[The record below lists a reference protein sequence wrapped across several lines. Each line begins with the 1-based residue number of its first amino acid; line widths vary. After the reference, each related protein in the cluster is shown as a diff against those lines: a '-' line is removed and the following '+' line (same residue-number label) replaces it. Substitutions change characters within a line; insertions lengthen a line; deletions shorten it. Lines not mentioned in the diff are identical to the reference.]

1 MTVSAAQVRTLTRHG
16 LTALVLALVFGVYY
30 AFRIPAQRTYFT
42 QRDFRLLAAMSQ
54 QIEETVAHLC
64 SSLTNAAQPP
74 RVAPSHPP
82 SGRYWEAVQRAA
94 LVGGATDAPSE
105 PERIKAA
112 LELVPNLTLVEGPP
126 PAPLA
131 AGPSGAS
138 GLRLRL
144 VAAGDASWLELAYQ
158 GTNPSPI
165 RLTARSDLRRWLE
178 PIVHRREFDDVLLV
192 DGHGN
197 VLFQLAGSAL
207 RLTKLALATDRSF
220 QTNLVDS
227 AGAAYL
233 LFSQPVQFASAA
245 PATDAPPS
253 LIRGALC
260 GVVKADRFRKETL
273 AVNYTV
279 GLVFLLLALLLILSW
294 PLVNV
299 WFLDPN
305 DGLHPAEVFRL
316 AFCTLAMTAFLTL
329 LVFDL
334 YAYNRTEDKL
344 DEGLEDFAATML
356 TNVQAELGQAAAQ
369 MDLLNARFLTNAA
382 NQTNVLRRTD
392 LVLTSA
398 AASDPY
404 PWFQMAAWVDGD
416 GQQRVKWTVERANT
430 PLVNVGQRAYFR
442 QVAEGHPWRLA
453 TTNGTIPFCLEP
465 VYSVNTGE
473 YLCMFAGTPQNES
486 NVVTILELPMLSL
499 VQPVLPAGYGFC
511 VLDAGGTALFHS
523 EAARNLRENFIEEC
537 NQDPRL
543 RAAVYGRGTN
553 RFDANYGQ
561 RVHSLFV
568 RPVPGIPWTLA
579 VFRDEQH
586 LATAQVEMVSSAAL
600 LFLLGAASLT
610 VAFGVLYMFGREK
623 HLAWIRPAEDHASTY
638 GLLIAVYLVLASLF
652 IISLWLTPRPGWLV
666 LRGLVV
672 PVLALLL
679 TYLALSHEWRTPAW
693 LRAVARGLR
702 LRPGYRAR
710 YVGAMGLLLLLLG
723 VLPTAAFFSAAF
735 LCESRLLVK
744 QAQLQFAQDLE
755 DRAEHVWRDV
765 KRAAPPDFNA
775 FFEQRMNTGWD
786 TYFKVFFD
794 SEYAPLPAG
803 ATEAAHSADRRTV
816 FDSLL
821 AIFRPRYDDLSVQTG
836 GVMAEQTADASWGWT
851 TETGRLAFATTAV
864 HFPGG
869 LFPDGLRITSAMP
882 RLPPPTLWWALGL
895 LAVLPVPFLIA
906 YVVAKRLLLP
916 SDIAVSA
923 DASVLLEPPGG
934 GPPRPR
940 GPGKYLLLGSP
951 RTGKTDRLD
960 EAHFVRLQPGAFRR
974 IDLRRAEGRQWLA
987 PGRRD
992 DLFRPADQAIVVDH
1006 LECNLEDPQ
1015 FNRAKLQFLRQ
1026 FAYDEQ
1032 RTVILVSSVHPLQFR
1047 LAAEPAGTKKSGPA
1061 SPPDRQVW
1069 AELLTVYKT
1078 LYSQGSP
1085 SALPTASSG
1094 QTSQRIR
1101 ARCQSLWNTCS
1112 PAEQAILHHVAHR
1125 GLVRTDGP
1133 ALRALLERGLLRRGA
1148 RLEFADPEFAPFVL
1162 RHYHPGTAVAVAAE
1176 AQTGLWP
1183 RLKGP
1188 ALTALVLVAGFIFAT
1203 QQDLWKQTITV
1214 ITAFS
1219 AGLGVLFK
1227 AVEMFPKIGL
1237 KKLESD

>member
-1 MTVSAAQVRTLTRHG
+1 MRVSAAQVRTLTRHG

-42 QRDFRLLAAMSQ
+42 QRDFRLLAAMSR
-54 QIEETVAHLC
+54 QIQETVANLC

-74 RVAPSHPP
+74 QFGASNHA
-82 SGRYWEAVQRAA
+82 SGRYWEAVQHAA
-94 LVGGATDAPSE
+94 SASKSADAPLNLA
-105 PERIKAA
+105 RLKAV
-112 LELVPNLTLVEGPP
+112 LDLVPNLTLVEWRTN
-126 PAPLA
+126 APA
-131 AGPSGAS
+131 AGSNDAR
-138 GLRLRL
+138 GLRLRV

-158 GTNPSPI
+158 GTDPVPI

-178 PIVHRREFDDVLLV
+178 PIFQRREFDDVLLV
-192 DGHGN
+192 DGEGN
-197 VLFQLAGSAL
+197 VLFQSAGSAL
-207 RLTKLALATDRSF
+207 RLTKLALPADRPL

-227 AGAAYL
+227 AGADYK
-233 LFSQPVQFASAA
+233 LFSQPVLLASAA

-253 LIRGALC
+253 LIRVALC
-260 GVVKADRFRKETL
+260 GLVKADRFRKETL

-334 YAYNRTEDKL
+334 YAYNRTEDEL

-356 TNVQAELGQAAAQ
+356 ANVQTELGRAAAQ

-382 NQTNVLRRTD
+382 NQTNVLRRAD
-392 LVLTSA
+392 LVQTSP

-404 PWFQMAAWVDGD
+404 PWFQMAAWIDRE

-442 QVAEGHPWRLA
+442 QIVDGRPWRLA
-453 TTNGTIPFCLEP
+453 STNGTIRFCLEP

-473 YLCMFAGTPQNES
+473 YLCMFSSAPQDDCNL
-486 NVVTILELPMLSL
+486 VTTLELPMLAL
-499 VQPVLPAGYGFC
+499 VEPVLPAGYGFC
-511 VLDAGGTALFHS
+511 VLDAAGLALFHS
-523 EAARNLRENFIEEC
+523 EAARNLRENFVEEC

-543 RAAVYGRGTN
+543 RAAVYGRETN
-553 RFDANYGQ
+553 RFDVNYGQ

-568 RPVPGIPWTLA
+568 RPVPGVPWTLA

-610 VAFGVLYMFGREK
+610 IAFGVLYMFGREK

-652 IISLWLTPRPGWLV
+652 MVSLWLTTRPGWLV
-666 LRGLVV
+666 LRGLAV
-672 PVLALLL
+672 PVLALLV
-679 TYLALSHEWRTPAW
+679 TYQALSRAWPAPAA
-693 LRAVARGLR
+693 LRAVARGLGLR
-702 LRPGYRAR
+702 LSYRAR
-710 YVGAMGLLLLLLG
+710 YVGSMGLLLLLLG

-735 LCESRLLVK
+735 LSESRLLVK

-755 DRAEHVWRDV
+755 ARAEHMWRDV
-765 KRAAPPDFNA
+765 QRAAPPDLNA
-775 FFEQRMNTGWD
+775 FFDQRMNTGWD
-786 TYFKVFFD
+786 TYFKTFFN
-794 SEYAPLPAG
+794 SEYAPLPAD
-803 ATEAAHSADRRTV
+803 ATEAAHPADRRTV

-821 AIFRPRYDDLSVQTG
+821 ASFRPRYDDLAVQTG
-836 GVMAEQTADASWGWT
+836 GVMVEQAADASWGWT
-851 TETGRLAFATTAV
+851 TQTGRLVFATTAT

-869 LFPDGLRITSAMP
+869 LFPDGLRITSALP
-882 RLPPPTLWWALGL
+882 RLPRPTLLWALGL

-916 SDIAVSA
+916 SDSAVSA

-974 IDLRRAEGRQWLA
+974 IDLRRAEGRQWLTPA
-987 PGRRD
+987 RRD

-1006 LECNLEDPQ
+1006 LEYNLEEPP

-1032 RTVILVSSVHPLQFR
+1032 RTVILVSSVHPLHFH
-1047 LAAEPAGTKKSGPA
+1047 LAAQPADAKKSGPPRP
-1061 SPPDRQVW
+1061 SDREIW

-1078 LYSQGSP
+1078 LYSQGSSTP
-1085 SALPTASSG
+1085 PAASSG

-1112 PAEQAILHHVAHR
+1112 PAEQVILHHVAHR

-1133 ALRALLERGLLRRGA
+1133 ALRALVERGVLRREA
-1148 RLEFADPEFAPFVL
+1148 RLQFVDPEFPPFVL
-1162 RHYHPGTAVAVAAE
+1162 RHYRPGTAAVTSAE
-1176 AQTGLWP
+1176 ARTGLWP

-1188 ALTALVLVAGFIFAT
+1188 VLTALVLVAGFIFAT
-1203 QQDLWKQTITV
+1203 QQDLWRETIAV
-1214 ITAFS
+1214 ITAFT
-1219 AGLGVLFK
+1219 AGFGVLFK

-1237 KKLESD
+1237 KKLESE